1 MHHRTC
7 YVRDPMDSH
16 TFDEVKSGKV
26 KCNHIRGFKSEVVKY
41 DEKIAHWLLFEKL
54 LSETD
59 QTFFADRQYL
69 KDGPTNGS
77 VLCRYKD
84 FFNCP
89 NGYLQHQ
96 THCFKVFSNQLTWT
110 AAQNFCRKQG
120 ATLAVPHDDG
130 TLRYLS
136 KMAYNKNITN
146 KSFNSLFWIGLEIPN
161 HKTIITADKS
171 PANHFRWLPLG
182 HKRTLADA
190 FKTPHTACALSSSAA
205 NTGHVGV
212 FGYNQVINGN
222 FHNKMAGSWY
232 SPTQA
237 AGIAFAFAA
246 LDLMITILGLAWNG
260 RFFTFDNIAH
270 WFDFAHYYFT
280 ISPIDFLGITIL
292 RVSLLLGGALG
303 VFSNPRYAAQACS
316 KYSNFCFAFVL
327 LMIAFSP
334 AKLLAFYE
342 HPEARFAVG
351 DWILMI
357 WCILASIF
365 VQGIWMSVFSRV
377 REERYRRF
385 NELNSV
391 YYEGDDADY
400 FAAMQ
405 QKEAEEDAQ
414 KRETFAMLFRL
425 FGYMAKEWMFYSV
438 AFTFLL
444 LYSLSRVFAP
454 YYTGEVVG
462 AVFGEGASYEKLHQ
476 KVLIMG
482 LLSLGSAI
490 FGGFRGGFFTYS
502 QSRVDRRI
510 RNDLFDSLVHQ
521 EIGFFDANKTGEV
534 VSRLNA
540 DCQTMSN
547 TLSLYMNLFGS
558 LIFMFTLSWRLC
570 MVTLIAVPIIFLV
583 SKVYGVYYD
592 RLAEDSQ
599 QSIAKANDVA
609 EEVLS
614 SIRTVKSFAC
624 EKFESLRFLSFLNI
638 TLGIGG
644 RRAIAHIGFLWTT
657 EFLQMGI
664 LTVVLFYGGHLVIKG
679 EISSSL
685 LVSFLLYQFQL
696 GENLRELGEV
706 WNGLM
711 QAVGSS
717 RKVFELIDRQPEVK
731 NDGRIAPDGRNAQIE
746 GRIEFRNVYFAYPT
760 RADIP
765 VMNNLSFTVEPGQ
778 VVALVGPS
786 GGGKSSCIAAL
797 EHFYEPLSGEV
808 LLDGV
813 PIRDYDHKFLH
824 RIIALVGQEPVL
836 YARSVEQNIS
846 YGLEDCS
853 KTQIINASRM
863 ANSHDFITQTAEG
876 YNTNVGEKGSQMSG
890 GQKQRI
896 AIARALCRNPTILL
910 LDEATSALDSESERY
925 VQEAIEK
932 NLKGKTVIMIAH
944 RLSTVEKA
952 DKIVVISGG
961 RVVQEGKHQELINQ
975 DGGEAPDP
983 IPVKKPSSA
992 TSPSV
997 SSMTTRGRHIRARD
1011 SQTTNPG
1018 VAQSFL
1024 GSSIAS
1030 SYL

>member
-1 MHHRTC
+1 MN
-7 YVRDPMDSH
+7 
-16 TFDEVKSGKV
+16 SG
-26 KCNHIRGFKSEVVKY
+26 
-41 DEKIAHWLLFEKL
+41 LP
-54 LSETD
+54 ETD

-84 FFNCP
+84 FYSCS
-89 NGYLQHQ
+89 NGYVQHQ
-96 THCFKVFSNQLTWT
+96 THCFKVFPNQLTWT
-110 AAQNFCRKQG
+110 AAQSFCRKQG
-120 ATLAVPHDDG
+120 ATLAVPHDDD
-130 TLRYLS
+130 TLKYLS

-146 KSFNSLFWIGLEIPN
+146 KSFNSFFWIGLQIPD
-161 HKTIITADKS
+161 HKTILTADKT

-212 FGYNQVINGN
+212 FGYNQQ
-222 FHNKMAGSWY
+222 MAGSWY

-303 VFSNPRYAAQACS
+303 VFSNPRHAAQACS

-365 VQGIWMSVFSRV
+365 VQGIWISVFSRV
-377 REERYRRF
+377 REDRYRRL
-385 NELNSV
+385 NELNSA

-462 AVFGEGASYEKLHQ
+462 AVFGEGASYEKLHE
-476 KVLIMG
+476 K
-482 LLSLGSAI
+482 
-490 FGGFRGGFFTYS
+490 
-502 QSRVDRRI
+502 
-510 RNDLFDSLVHQ
+510 
-521 EIGFFDANKTGEV
+521 
-534 VSRLNA
+534 
-540 DCQTMSN
+540 
-547 TLSLYMNLFGS
+547 LFGS

-592 RLAEDSQ
+592 LKIVNSLLQ
-599 QSIAKANDVA
+599 KANDVA

-624 EKFESLRFLSFLNI
+624 EKFESLRFLSFLNV

-696 GENLRELGEV
+696 V
-706 WNGLM
+706 
-711 QAVGSS
+711 
-717 RKVFELIDRQPEVK
+717 
-731 NDGRIAPDGRNAQIE
+731 APDGRNAQIE
-746 GRIEFRNVYFAYPT
+746 GRIEFRNVHFAYPT

-846 YGLEDCS
+846 YGLNDCS

-890 GQKQRI
+890 V
-896 AIARALCRNPTILL
+896 AIARALC
-910 LDEATSALDSESERY
+910 S
-925 VQEAIEK
+925 
-932 NLKGKTVIMIAH
+932 
-944 RLSTVEKA
+944 
-952 DKIVVISGG
+952 
-961 RVVQEGKHQELINQ
+961 
-975 DGGEAPDP
+975 GEAPDP

-992 TSPSV
+992 TSPPV
-997 SSMTTRGRHIRARD
+997 SSLTTRGRHIRARD